1 MAAPP
6 PRAAEPAPQPRSAPA
21 APLHAPPAAAVPPT
35 TAPVASTS
43 APAPAEKKSLRQR
56 LKFAPRERAVP
67 SSSIGRAASFAGLG
81 ASLLLG
87 TAKESAARAWRGRG
101 AGAAEGAPQG
111 LLASAFMSEAN
122 AERLATALCGMR
134 GAALKIGQMLS
145 IQDDAI
151 LPPAFA
157 RALERVRAGADVMPA
172 AQLEK
177 ALAAELG
184 PAWRAR
190 FAAFDDA
197 PFAAAS
203 IGQVHRATLHDGRA
217 AVVKVQYPG
226 VAASVEADVD
236 NLLRMVSVANIF
248 PKGMYLESAAVV
260 AKRELALECDYA
272 REAAQQARFGAL
284 VAGDA
289 EAAALFRVPAVVA
302 ELSTARVLV
311 TEWAPGVHLDA
322 AAAAPQAT
330 RDAIGTALMAL
341 TMKELY
347 DWRYMNTD
355 ANFANYLI
363 DVAPEAPESS
373 SSTPPAPSIALIDF
387 GAARAFPAA
396 FVAQYAEMVLAC
408 AEGDRARIL
417 ASSVTLGF
425 LTGDESKAMLEAH
438 VEAALAV
445 GTPFATD
452 GLYDFGAH
460 SEVTRRVAALGGAM
474 IKGRLTPP
482 PEEAYSLH
490 RRLAGAFLACIR
502 LRARVPA
509 RAIFMAAYE
518 RHRARGAAE
527 AAAAAGGAEAS

>member
-1 MAAPP
+1 VP
-6 PRAAEPAPQPRSAPA
+6 
-21 APLHAPPAAAVPPT
+21 APPAAATPPT
-35 TAPVASTS
+35 AAPAASTS
-43 APAPAEKKSLRQR
+43 APAEPEKKSLRQR

-172 AQLEK
+172 AQLER

-226 VAASVEADVD
+226 VAASVGADVD

-248 PKGMYLESAAVV
+248 PKGMYLENAAEV
-260 AKRELALECDYA
+260 AKRELTLECDYA

-289 EAAALFRVPAVVA
+289 EAAALFRVPAVVE

-363 DVAPEAPESS
+363 DVAPESS
-373 SSTPPAPSIALIDF
+373 SSTPSTPSIALIDF
-387 GAARAFPAA
+387 GAARAFPVA
-396 FVAQYAEMVLAC
+396 FVAEYAEMVLAC

-509 RAIFMAAYE
+509 REIFMAAYE

-527 AAAAAGGAEAS
+527 AAAGGAEAAAA